1 MLLDLRSAAPDDYA
15 SIVRTLR
22 AVLPWFE
29 DFVLEAEGQRG
40 VLLRWRMVGRGDY
53 LFGPGQLSDGS
64 LRIMALVTLLLL
76 PEDRL
81 PRLIILDEPELGLHP
96 AAESVIAGL
105 IKSASR
111 TCRVLVSTQSATFV
125 DHFSPDDIIVVESE
139 RGESR
144 FTRQSQED
152 LGKWLERYTLG
163 QIWSKNLIG
172 GRP

>member
-1 MLLDLRSAAPDDYA
+1 
-15 SIVRTLR
+15 
-22 AVLPWFE
+22 
-29 DFVLEAEGQRG
+29 
-40 VLLRWRMVGRGDY
+40 
-53 LFGPGQLSDGS
+53 
-64 LRIMALVTLLLL
+64 
-76 PEDRL
+76 
-81 PRLIILDEPELGLHP
+81 
-96 AAESVIAGL
+96 
-105 IKSASR
+105 
-111 TCRVLVSTQSATFV
+111 V